1 MISTASP
8 MALALKTMNRLY
20 TPEKPLTFSGKGA
33 MMKLASLMVH
43 SGYTRPLVV
52 TDSFLL
58 KNGMLDELLAFFEAE
73 DCAVTVFDGIIPN
86 PTFAVVEA
94 GVEAAK
100 TGNCDAVFAVGG
112 GSAIDAA
119 KVMASAA
126 TNKKPIPDL
135 AGILKVDQPLLP
147 FYVVATTSGTG
158 SEVTTAAVIS
168 DTETHKKEF
177 FVDPQY
183 LPIAAAFD
191 TDLLVS
197 LPGPM
202 TAGTGMDALTHA
214 IESYTSRAHM
224 PATDRD
230 AATAIRL
237 ITTFLPIAYNTPGD
251 EHAREM
257 VALGS
262 FLAGNAFTR
271 TSLGYV
277 HAISHQ
283 ISAKYDTPH
292 GLANAILLP
301 RVLRFNKEAC
311 SERFAAL
318 ERMLQG
324 SPSTPY
330 APSQADQFIE
340 RIDAL
345 AEAVGI
351 PVNLDDLKE
360 ADFDSISKDA
370 LAEARSS
377 YAVPKVMH
385 KGDVRKI
392 LQSVASG
399 SRTVAFA

>member
-1 MISTASP
+1 MIRPP
-8 MALALKTMNRLY
+8 MALALRAMNRFY

-33 MMKLASLMVH
+33 MIKLADLMVR
-43 SGYTRPLVV
+43 SGSKRPLVV

-58 KNGMLDELLAFFEAE
+58 KNGMLENLLDFLKNEGCEA
-73 DCAVTVFDGIIPN
+73 TVYDGIIPN
-86 PTFAVVEA
+86 PTFAVVEE
-94 GVEAAK
+94 GVAAIRK
-100 TGNCDAVFAVGG
+100 GQCDSVFAVGG

-119 KVMASAA
+119 KVMASAS
-126 TNKKPIPDL
+126 TSKKPLDKL

-168 DTETHKKEF
+168 DTKTHKKTF
-177 FVDPQY
+177 FVDPKY
-183 LPIAAAFD
+183 MPVAAAFD

-214 IESYTSRAHM
+214 IEAFTSRART
-224 PATDRD
+224 PGTDRD

-237 ITTFLPIAYNTPGD
+237 IMEFLPVAYANPGD
-251 EHAREM
+251 ERAREM

-271 TSLGYV
+271 AGLGYV

-283 ISAKYDTPH
+283 ISAHYNTPH

-301 RVLRFNKEAC
+301 RVLRFNKDAC
-311 SERFAAL
+311 SERFAEL

-324 SPSTPY
+324 NADRSY
-330 APSQADQFIE
+330 AQDQAQQFID
-340 RIDAL
+340 RVDAL
-345 AEAVGI
+345 AETVGI
-351 PVNLDDLKE
+351 PVNLDEVQQK
-360 ADFDSISKDA
+360 DFASITKDA

-377 YAVPKVMH
+377 YAVPKVMR
-385 KGDVRKI
+385 KGDVTKI
-392 LQSVASG
+392 LQSVSTG
-399 SRTVAFA
+399 SRAVSFA

>member
-1 MISTASP
+1 MISST
-8 MALALKTMNRLY
+8 MAFALRTMGRFY

-33 MMKLASLMVH
+33 MIKLADLMVH
-43 SGYTRPLVV
+43 SGSKRPLVV

-58 KNGMLDELLAFFEAE
+58 KNGMLDDLIAFLKEQGCE
-73 DCAVTVFDGIIPN
+73 ITIFDGIIPN
-86 PTFAVVEA
+86 PTFAVVEE
-94 GVEAAK
+94 GVEAIRS
-100 TGNCDAVFAVGG
+100 GDCDSIFVVGG

-119 KVMASAA
+119 KVMASAS
-126 TNKKPIPDL
+126 TSKKSLNKL

-168 DTETHKKEF
+168 DTKTHKKKF
-177 FVDPQY
+177 FVDPKY

-214 IESYTSRAHM
+214 IEAYTSRARTTE
-224 PATDRD
+224 TDRD

-237 ITTFLPIAYNTPGD
+237 IMEFLPIAYSKPDD

-283 ISAKYDTPH
+283 ISAHYDTPH

-301 RVLRFNKEAC
+301 RVLRFNREAC
-311 SERFAAL
+311 AKRFAEL
-318 ERMLQG
+318 ERMLSG
-324 SPSTPY
+324 NENAPY
-330 APSQADQFIE
+330 LPSQADQFIK
-340 RIDAL
+340 RVDVL
-345 AEAVGI
+345 AETVGI
-351 PVNLDDLKE
+351 PVNLEDVQQK
-360 ADFDSISKDA
+360 DFASIAKDA

-377 YAVPKVMH
+377 YAVPKVMS
-385 KGDVRKI
+385 KRDVTKI
-392 LQSVASG
+392 LQSVSNG
-399 SRTVAFA
+399 SRTVSFA

>member
-1 MISTASP
+1 MVRLP
-8 MALALKTMNRLY
+8 MALALRALNRFY

-33 MMKLASLMVH
+33 MLKLADLMVR
-43 SGYTRPLVV
+43 SGSKRPLIV

-58 KNGMLDELLAFFEAE
+58 KSGMLDDLLDFLKKEGCEA
-73 DCAVTVFDGIIPN
+73 AVYDGIIPN
-86 PTFAVVEA
+86 PTFAVVEE
-94 GVEAAK
+94 GVAAIRK
-100 TGNCDAVFAVGG
+100 GQCDSVFAVGG

-119 KVMASAA
+119 KVMASAS
-126 TNKKPIPDL
+126 TSKKSLKKL

-168 DTETHKKEF
+168 DTKTHKKTF
-177 FVDPQY
+177 FVDPKY
-183 LPIAAAFD
+183 MPIAAAFD

-214 IESYTSRAHM
+214 IEAFTSRART
-224 PATDRD
+224 PETDRD

-237 ITTFLPIAYNTPGD
+237 IMEFLPVAYSTPGD
-251 EHAREM
+251 ERAREM

-271 TSLGYV
+271 AGLGYV

-283 ISAKYDTPH
+283 ISAHYNTPH
-292 GLANAILLP
+292 GLANAVLLP

-311 SERFAAL
+311 ATRFAEL

-324 SPSTPY
+324 D
-330 APSQADQFIE
+330 ADQSSLLEQAQKFID
-340 RIDAL
+340 RVDDL
-345 AEAVGI
+345 AESVGI
-351 PVNLDDLKE
+351 PVNLEDLKKQ
-360 ADFDSISKDA
+360 DFSNIAKDA
-370 LAEARSS
+370 LAEARTS
-377 YAVPKVMH
+377 YAVPKVMRN
-385 KGDVRKI
+385 GDVIKI
-392 LQSVASG
+392 LQSVSTG
-399 SRTVAFA
+399 RRQISFS

>member
-1 MISTASP
+1 MFNSP
-8 MALALKTMNRLY
+8 MAFALRALNRLF
-20 TPEKPLTFSGKGA
+20 TPEKPLTFSGQGA
-33 MMKLASLMVH
+33 MIKLADLMVR
-43 SGYTRPLVV
+43 SGAKRPLIV

-58 KNGMLDELLAFFEAE
+58 KNGMLDGLLDFLKQEGC
-73 DCAVTVFDGIIPN
+73 DVTIYDDIVPN

-94 GVEAAK
+94 GIAAIRD
-100 TGNCDAVFAVGG
+100 GNCDSVFAVGG

-119 KVMASAA
+119 KVMASAS
-126 TNKKPIPDL
+126 TSKKPLEKL
-135 AGILKVDQPLLP
+135 AGILKIDQPLLP

-168 DTETHKKEF
+168 DTQTHKKKF
-177 FVDPQY
+177 FVDPKF

-197 LPGPM
+197 LPAPM
-202 TAGTGMDALTHA
+202 TAATGMDALTHA
-214 IESYTSRAHM
+214 IEAFTSRARTA
-224 PATDRD
+224 ATDRD

-237 ITTFLPIAYNTPGD
+237 ITEFLPVAYANPGD
-251 EHAREM
+251 ARAREM

-271 TSLGYV
+271 AGLGYV

-283 ISAKYDTPH
+283 ISAHYNTPH

-301 RVLRFNKEAC
+301 RVLRFNQTAC

-324 SPSTPY
+324 NAAAPY
-330 APSQADQFIE
+330 APDQAQQFIE
-340 RIDAL
+340 RIDTL
-345 AEAVGI
+345 AETLGI
-351 PVNLDDLKE
+351 PVNLGDVQEK
-360 ADFDSISKDA
+360 DFAAIAKDA

-377 YAVPKVMH
+377 YAVPKVMR
-385 KGDVRKI
+385 KRDVTKI
-392 LQSVASG
+392 LQSVSSG
-399 SRTVAFA
+399 NRAVSFA

>member
-1 MISTASP
+1 MNSSI
-8 MALALKTMNRLY
+8 MAFGLRAMNRFF

-33 MMKLASLMVH
+33 MIKLADLMIR
-43 SGYTRPLVV
+43 SGSKRPLIV
-52 TDSFLL
+52 TDSFLV
-58 KNGMLDELLAFFEAE
+58 KNGMLDALLSYLEDQGCEA
-73 DCAVTVFDGIIPN
+73 TIYDGIIPN
-86 PTFAVVEA
+86 PTFAVVEE
-94 GVEAAK
+94 GVAAIR
-100 TGNCDAVFAVGG
+100 TGQCDSVFAVGG

-119 KVMASAA
+119 KVMASAS
-126 TNKKPIPDL
+126 TSKKPLAKL

-168 DTETHKKEF
+168 DTKTHKKVF
-177 FVDPQY
+177 FVDPKY
-183 LPIAAAFD
+183 VPIAAAFD

-202 TAGTGMDALTHA
+202 TASTGMDALTHA
-214 IESYTSRAHM
+214 IEAFTSRART

-237 ITTFLPIAYNTPGD
+237 IVEFLPIAYSNPKD

-271 TSLGYV
+271 AGLGYV

-283 ISAKYDTPH
+283 ISAHYNTPH

-301 RVLRFNKEAC
+301 RVLRFNETVSAK
-311 SERFAAL
+311 RFAEL

-324 SPSTPY
+324 NETQPY
-330 APSQADQFIE
+330 AFEQAQQFIQ
-340 RIDAL
+340 RVDLL
-345 AEAVGI
+345 AETVGI
-351 PVNLDDLKE
+351 PETLDDLQQKDFKAIAKE
-360 ADFDSISKDA
+360 A
-370 LAEARSS
+370 LAEARAS
-377 YAVPKVMH
+377 YAVPKTMR
-385 KGDVRKI
+385 KGDVITI
-392 LQSVASG
+392 LESVSTGTRAVSF
-399 SRTVAFA
+399 T

>member
-1 MISTASP
+1 MIKSP
-8 MALALKTMNRLY
+8 LAFVLRTMNRLY

-33 MMKLASLMVH
+33 MIKLATLMVR
-43 SGYTRPLVV
+43 SGSKRPLIV

-58 KNGMLDELLAFFEAE
+58 KSGMLDGLLDFLKQEGCEA
-73 DCAVTVFDGIIPN
+73 TVYDGIIPN
-86 PTFAVVEA
+86 PTLAVVEKGA
-94 GVEAAK
+94 EAIRS
-100 TGNCDAVFAVGG
+100 GRCDSVFAIGG

-119 KVMASAA
+119 KVIAAAA
-126 TNKKPIPDL
+126 TSKKPLDKL

-168 DTETHKKEF
+168 DTITHKKKF
-177 FVDPQY
+177 FVDPKY
-183 LPIAAAFD
+183 MPIAAAFD

-197 LPGPM
+197 LPGPI

-214 IESYTSRAHM
+214 IEAYTSRART
-224 PATDRD
+224 AETDRD

-237 ITTFLPIAYNTPGD
+237 IVEFLPVAYSNPGD
-251 EHAREM
+251 EEAREM

-283 ISAKYDTPH
+283 ISAHYDTPH

-301 RVLRFNKEAC
+301 RVLRFNEKSCAM
-311 SERFAAL
+311 RFAEL
-318 ERMLQG
+318 ERMLEG
-324 SPSTPY
+324 NAASPLD
-330 APSQADQFIE
+330 PSQARQFID
-340 RIDAL
+340 RVDAL

-351 PVNLDDLKE
+351 PVNLDDLQPK
-360 ADFDSISKDA
+360 DFASIAREA
-370 LAEARSS
+370 LAEARFS
-377 YAVPKVMH
+377 YAVPKVMR
-385 KGDVRKI
+385 KADVTKI
-392 LQSVASG
+392 LQSVSSG
-399 SRTVAFA
+399 SRAVSFA

>member
-1 MISTASP
+1 MISLP
-8 MALALKTMNRLY
+8 MAFALRAMNRLY
-20 TPEKPLTFSGKGA
+20 TLEKPLTFSGKGA
-33 MMKLASLMVH
+33 MIKLADLMVR
-43 SGYTRPLVV
+43 SGSRRPLLV

-58 KNGMLDELLAFFEAE
+58 KNGMLDGLLEFLANEGC
-73 DCAVTVFDGIIPN
+73 DVTVYDGIIPN
-86 PTFAVVEA
+86 PTFAVVEEGVAAIRA
-94 GVEAAK
+94 GK
-100 TGNCDAVFAVGG
+100 CDSVFAVGG

-119 KVMASAA
+119 KVMAAA
-126 TNKKPIPDL
+126 STSKKSLDKL

-168 DTETHKKEF
+168 DTQTHKKKF
-177 FVDPQY
+177 FVDPKY
-183 LPIAAAFD
+183 LPVAAAFD

-214 IESYTSRAHM
+214 IEAFISRART

-237 ITTFLPIAYNTPGD
+237 IVEFLPVAYSNGND

-271 TSLGYV
+271 AGLGYV

-283 ISAKYDTPH
+283 ISAHYNTPH

-301 RVLRFNKEAC
+301 RVLRFNRQVSA
-311 SERFAAL
+311 ERFAEL

-324 SPSTPY
+324 NSSAPY
-330 APSQADQFIE
+330 ALIQADQFIE
-340 RIDAL
+340 RVDAL
-345 AEAVGI
+345 ASTVGI
-351 PVNLDDLKE
+351 PVNLDDLQQK
-360 ADFDSISKDA
+360 DFASIAKDA

-377 YAVPKVMH
+377 YAVPKVMR
-385 KGDVRKI
+385 KSDVTKI
-392 LQSVASG
+392 LNSVSNG
-399 SRTVAFA
+399 SRSVDFA